1 MTESELRM
9 NEATLVSIQVGQ
21 ARQLGDNTAADYF
34 DQEWRSAIFK
44 EPVSGPIWVGAT
56 NVTGDQQAN
65 RQVHGGPDKAINVY
79 PTEHLAHWR
88 TALQFEMQ
96 PGAFGENFAT
106 AGLTETDVCIG
117 DVYRIGGSFGE
128 VVVQVTQPRQPCAK
142 LARRWRRKE
151 FATDVI
157 EAGKTGWYLRVIQEG
172 TVEAG
177 MPIELVERQHSE
189 WTIAAANEVIY
200 RGRRNAA
207 AMQALAACPA
217 LSAAWRD
224 DLQKRLAELSR
235 RNG

>member
-1 MTESELRM
+1 M
-9 NEATLVSIQVGQ
+9 NEATLISIQVGN
-21 ARQLGDNTAADYF
+21 ARTIGDKEAADYF

-44 EPVSGPIWVGAT
+44 ESVSGPVWVGLT

-79 PTEHLAHWR
+79 PTEHLAYWR
-88 TALQFEMQ
+88 AALQLEMQ

-117 DVYRIGGSFGE
+117 DVYRIGGRFGE

-151 FATDVI
+151 FAADVI
-157 EAGKTGWYLRVIQEG
+157 EANKTGWYLRVIQEG
-172 TVEAG
+172 SVEAG
-177 MPIELVERQHSE
+177 MPIELVERPHPE
-189 WTIAAANEVIY
+189 WTIAAANDVIY
-200 RGRRNAA
+200 RGKQNAV

-217 LSAAWRD
+217 LSSAWRD
-224 DLQKRLAELSR
+224 DLQKRLAELSKKDIAR
-235 RNG
+235 FG

>member
-1 MTESELRM
+1 M
-9 NEATLVSIQVGQ
+9 NEATLISIQVGT
-21 ARQLGDNTAADYF
+21 ARSIGDKADADYF
-34 DQEWRSAIFK
+34 DQEWHSAIFK
-44 EPVSGPIWVGAT
+44 ASVSGPVWVGLT

-88 TALQFEMQ
+88 NSLGVEMQ

-106 AGLTETDVCIG
+106 SGLTESNVCIG
-117 DVYRIGGSFGE
+117 DVYRIGGRFGE

-151 FATDVI
+151 FAADVI

-172 TVEAG
+172 AVEAG
-177 MPIELVERQHSE
+177 MPIELVERTHPE
-189 WTIAAANEVIY
+189 WTITAANDVIY
-200 RGRRNAA
+200 RGKQNAA
-207 AMQALAACPA
+207 AMEALAACPA

-224 DLQKRLAELSR
+224 DLRKRLAELSKR
-235 RNG
+235 SG